1 MLLGRSLPE
10 AVQTSAKADRMAEN
24 NNNENWE
31 DGTHLSARGKITT
44 NQQREQMMKNEG
56 RIGLD
61 GGGTFVT
68 MRRRDH
74 CIQGGGIEHWLGG
87 GGGDL
92 ASTTINSG

>member
-1 MLLGRSLPE
+1 MGLTCLL
-10 AVQTSAKADRMAEN
+10 A
-24 NNNENWE
+24 
-31 DGTHLSARGKITT
+31 GKKTT

>member
-1 MLLGRSLPE
+1 
-10 AVQTSAKADRMAEN
+10 MAEN

-74 CIQGGGIEHWLGG
+74 CRPRRR
-87 GGGDL
+87 D
-92 ASTTINSG
+92 